1 MVADVLETTETIEN
15 FHIGIGD
22 SAPKQMVGSIAQLQ
36 WTHSNARQNG
46 QQTGEAESTMQQENY
61 DRIAIT
67 ETWQVT
73 QETGAPQ
80 QMATNSSEGI
90 G

>member
-1 MVADVLETTETIEN
+1 MDN
-15 FHIGIGD
+15 
-22 SAPKQMVGSIAQLQ
+22 KQEKL
-36 WTHSNARQNG
+36 
-46 QQTGEAESTMQQENY
+46 ESTMQQESY